1 MTTPPPAG
9 PGAPAGSQASLRLSR
24 LLKRPVTDR
33 GGGSLGRL
41 ADVIVRLRGADY
53 PLVTGLVAAV
63 GGREIFVPIDQVSSF
78 DGDPLRLSSARL
90 SLRHFERRDG
100 EVLLRA
106 DVLGHRLIDVPNAR
120 LVRAADLELA
130 RDRRRVGRRRGGH
143 PPAPDVR
150 PARPGHPAGRG
161 GVRDWHDFEWLIG
174 HEGSALLRGPFARI
188 RRLKPAQIADLL
200 ESASAEEETEIL
212 GRVRADPEL
221 EADVFEE
228 LDEDLATR
236 LLGARTDFEIAEVLA
251 RMRADDAADAIAEL
265 PQQRRQPVLDLLPP
279 GPRQKVLTLMG
290 FASASA
296 GGLMGVDFIALPGMV
311 TVRGALARVRE
322 SPLLQP
328 EALTS
333 VHAVDEDGCLR
344 GVARLVTLVQAD
356 PDAALIEVCDTDPV
370 RVGAD
375 TDITDVAV
383 LMTDYNLI
391 TIPVVDDRR
400 RLLGVITVDDV
411 LEIALPPDWRRRE
424 AAHPPDT
431 RPGPPQL
438 VRRVDHH
445 GMAVLDADRALEPH
459 PRAAH
464 DARDARAAV
473 EQGRQRARSVRDLA
487 GQYRVPLDRLDLD
500 HPDPALH
507 DRPPR
512 AGQRPDRADPRD
524 L

>member
-24 LLKRPVTDR
+24 LIKRPVTDR

-130 RDRRRVGRRRGGH
+130 RVSSLPPSRDDAEWVVAGVDTRPRRMFGLRAPNTRVSW
-143 PPAPDVR
+143 
-150 PARPGHPAGRG
+150 G

-265 PQQRRQPVLDLLPP
+265 PQQRRQPVLDLLPA
-279 GPRQKVLTLMG
+279 GQRQKVLTLMG

-322 SPLLQP
+322 SPMLQP

-333 VHAVDEDGCLR
+333 VHAVNEDGCLR
-344 GVARLVTLVQAD
+344 GVARLVTMVQAD

-370 RVGAD
+370 RVGTD
-375 TDITDVAV
+375 TDITEVAV

-391 TIPVVDDRR
+391 TIPVVDDAN
-400 RLLGVITVDDV
+400 RLLGVITVDDI

-424 AAHPPDT
+424 ATHLPDS
-431 RPGPPQL
+431 RPGPP
-438 VRRVDHH
+438 
-445 GMAVLDADRALEPH
+445 A
-459 PRAAH
+459 
-464 DARDARAAV
+464 
-473 EQGRQRARSVRDLA
+473 
-487 GQYRVPLDRLDLD
+487 
-500 HPDPALH
+500 
-507 DRPPR
+507 
-512 AGQRPDRADPRD
+512 
-524 L
+524 